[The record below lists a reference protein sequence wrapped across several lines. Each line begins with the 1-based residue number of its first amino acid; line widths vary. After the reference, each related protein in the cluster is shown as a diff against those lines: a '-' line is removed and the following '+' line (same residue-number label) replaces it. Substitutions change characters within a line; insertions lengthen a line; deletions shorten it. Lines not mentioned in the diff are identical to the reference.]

1 MRGLAALEVDKFF
14 ANMFCQVNGEILYF
28 WKKPKSNN
36 LSISR
41 TAERHSMLAVKKGQN
56 CSWIETRLKITS
68 LTAIKN

>member
-28 WKKPKSNN
+28 WEKPKSNN

-41 TAERHSMLAVKKGQN
+41 TAERHSMLAVKKWTFGIV
-56 CSWIETRLKITS
+56 CYD
-68 LTAIKN
+68 KNFH